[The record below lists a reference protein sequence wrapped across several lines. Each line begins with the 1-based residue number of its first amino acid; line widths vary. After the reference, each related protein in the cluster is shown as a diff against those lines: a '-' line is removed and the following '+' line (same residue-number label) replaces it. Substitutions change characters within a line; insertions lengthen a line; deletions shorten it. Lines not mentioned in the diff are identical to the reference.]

1 MPTSGATSRP
11 HPLQRN
17 RPGRVRPFLSIG
29 TEEENMF
36 GKEPESQTVQTG
48 QTSIIAQGCKFEGT
62 IDIKGTL
69 RIEGE
74 FKGNIGVPESL
85 VIGKTG
91 VVHAN
96 CNVKNAIIGGQLY
109 GNIVAENKIELQSG
123 SHVEGDIKTKRLVID
138 EGVFFEGT
146 CSMGSNK
153 ARGDQPATNQQTA
166 APAAAP
172 HQGLGAKPIETVK
185 K

>member
-1 MPTSGATSRP
+1 
-11 HPLQRN
+11 
-17 RPGRVRPFLSIG
+17 
-29 TEEENMF
+29 MF
-36 GKEPESQTVQTG
+36 NKEPENQNMPSG
-48 QTSIIAQGCKFEGT
+48 QTSIIAQGCKFDGKVEVN
-62 IDIKGTL
+62 GTL

-74 FKGNIGVPESL
+74 FKGDIGTPESL

-96 CNVKNAIIGGQLY
+96 CKVKNAIIGGQLF

-138 EGVFFEGT
+138 EGVFFEGS
-146 CSMGSNK
+146 CSMGSGERK
-153 ARGDQPATNQQTA
+153 TP

-172 HQGLGAKPIETVK
+172 APAMASKQPELAKK
-185 K
+185 